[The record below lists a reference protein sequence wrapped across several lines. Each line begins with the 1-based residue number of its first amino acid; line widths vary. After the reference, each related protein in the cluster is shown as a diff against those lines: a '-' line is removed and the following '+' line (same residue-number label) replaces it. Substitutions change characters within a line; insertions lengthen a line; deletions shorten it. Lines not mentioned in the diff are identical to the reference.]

1 MISRR
6 FYTKKTALK
15 YFFSKIDATLQQIK
29 EKYNIKDSSLN
40 RYLEEQVIV
49 VDSSDKNIGEM
60 SLLES
65 HLSDRI
71 RNGNLTHRA
80 FSLLLFDEEFNL
92 LVQRRSLKKIAF
104 PGTWGNSCCSHPLAN
119 LKNELVEGDSLGVRQ
134 AAERRSMQELNL
146 KVAYQNIVPVARL
159 YYREFGEEF
168 FGESEIDHILFS
180 EVEGTKPNYFP
191 QMNKNE
197 IMDLE
202 WVSLEGLDQW
212 ISKTQ
217 AKN

>member
-146 KVAYQNIVPVARL
+146 EVAYQSIVPVARL

>member
-146 KVAYQNIVPVARL
+146 EVAYQNIVPVARL